1 MIKNTEMKNVF
12 IVSGLLFCMYLFP
25 QQGASKNDIVF
36 TTNGQ
41 LLQVKVTK
49 VTDGAVSFVYPGETV
64 VNEIN
69 PAKLE
74 KIVFAS
80 GRTQNFGGNGNETII
95 AKENPGDATS
105 AFMEEAPMAPSYE
118 ENIMSVVPLD
128 FKRNGNYDKT
138 LANKATEYVI
148 GLMSG
153 KANTQGV
160 EVLNMGKAIERLVD
174 SGFSYG
180 KLRQSSPEQLRDALE
195 TEYILFVSIK
205 EDEKNGSPESDL
217 MAQEVSNKNTQLERV
232 INMRL
237 YGADSEVESFEMD
250 FSENVFLNKSVDGS
264 NLLAG
269 GKWKSSLRYLT
280 EQLFTSNVFT
290 D

>member
-1 MIKNTEMKNVF
+1 MRNVI

-25 QQGASKNDIVF
+25 QQGASKNDIIF

-49 VTDGAVSFVYPGETV
+49 VTDGAISFVYPGETI

-69 PAKLE
+69 PTKLE

-80 GRTQNFGGNGNETII
+80 GRTQDFGGVGGEVIV
-95 AKENPGDATS
+95 AKESPANAST
-105 AFMEEAPMAPSYE
+105 FMEEAPMVPSYE

-128 FKRNGNYDKT
+128 FKRNGKYDKT

-153 KANTQGV
+153 KSNTQGV
-160 EVLNMGKAIERLVD
+160 QVLDMGKAIERLVD

-205 EDEKNGSPESDL
+205 ENEKNGNPESDL
-217 MAQEVSNKNTQLERV
+217 MAQEVSSKNTQLERI
-232 INMRL
+232 INIRL

-250 FSENVFLNKSVDGS
+250 FSENVFLNKSTNGP

-269 GKWKSSLRYLT
+269 GKWKSSLRYLA
-280 EQLFTSNVFT
+280 EQLFASNVFT

>member
-1 MIKNTEMKNVF
+1 MRNVF
-12 IVSGLLFCMYLFP
+12 MVTGLLFCMYLFP
-25 QQGASKNDIVF
+25 QQGASKNDIIF

-49 VTDGAVSFVYPGETV
+49 VTDGAISFVYPGEIV
-64 VNEIN
+64 VNEIT

-80 GRTQNFGGNGNETII
+80 GRTQNFGGNSGEVII
-95 AKENPGDATS
+95 AKENPGDTS
-105 AFMEEAPMAPSYE
+105 AFMEQTPMVPTYE
-118 ENIMSVVPLD
+118 ENQVSIVPLD
-128 FKRNGNYDKT
+128 FKRNGKYDKT

-153 KANTQGV
+153 KANTQGIK
-160 EVLNMGKAIERLVD
+160 VLEMGKAIERLVD
-174 SGFSYG
+174 SGFSYE

-205 EDEKNGSPESDL
+205 EGEKNGNPESDL
-217 MAQEVSNKNTQLERV
+217 MTQDVSNENTQLERI
-232 INMRL
+232 INIRL

-250 FSENVFLNKSVDGS
+250 FSENVFLNKPSDS
-264 NLLAG
+264 PNLLAS

-280 EQLFTSNVFT
+280 EQLFTSNVFVN
-290 D
+290 

>member
-1 MIKNTEMKNVF
+1 MIKNTEMRNVLF
-12 IVSGLLFCMYLFP
+12 VSGLLFCMYLFP
-25 QQGASKNDIVF
+25 QQGASKNDIIF
-36 TTNGQ
+36 TSNGE

-49 VTDGAVSFVYPGETV
+49 VTDGAISFVYPGETV

-80 GRTQNFGGNGNETII
+80 GRTQNFGGTKGEVII
-95 AKENPGDATS
+95 AKENPGNTTS
-105 AFMEEAPMAPSYE
+105 TFMEETPAVPAYE
-118 ENIMSVVPLD
+118 ENFIAVVPLE
-128 FKRNGNYDKT
+128 FQRNGKYDKT

-153 KANTQGV
+153 KANTEGV
-160 EVLNMGKAIERLVD
+160 EVLDMGKAIERLVD

-180 KLRQSSPEQLRDALE
+180 KLRQSSPKELRDALE

-205 EDEKNGSPESDL
+205 EDEKSGSPESDL
-217 MAQEVSNKNTQLERV
+217 MAQEVSNNNTQMERI
-232 INMRL
+232 INIRL

-250 FSENVFLNKSVDGS
+250 FSENVFLNKSNDNS
-264 NLLAG
+264 NLLAS

-280 EQLFTSNVFT
+280 EQLFTSNVFKE
-290 D
+290 

>member
-1 MIKNTEMKNVF
+1 MRNIF
-12 IVSGLLFCMYLFP
+12 IISGLLCCVYLFP
-25 QQGASKNDIVF
+25 QQGTSKNDIVF
-36 TTNGQ
+36 TMSGQ

-49 VTDGAVSFVYPGETV
+49 VTDGAISFVYPGETV

-80 GRTQNFGGNGNETII
+80 GRTQNFGGNGGEVII
-95 AKENPGDATS
+95 AKENQDDTS
-105 AFMEEAPMAPSYE
+105 EFMEETPVVPTYE
-118 ENIMSVVPLD
+118 ENKVSIVPLD
-128 FKRNGNYDKT
+128 FKRNGKYDKA

-160 EVLNMGKAIERLVD
+160 QVLEMGKAIERLVD

-180 KLRQSSPEQLRDALE
+180 KLRQSSPEQLRDALG

-205 EDEKNGSPESDL
+205 EGEKNGNPESDL
-217 MAQEVSNKNTQLERV
+217 MAQEVSNNSTQLERT
-232 INMRL
+232 INIRL

-250 FSENVFLNKSVDGS
+250 FSENVFLNTSTDNS
-264 NLLAG
+264 SLLAS

-280 EQLFTSNVFT
+280 EQLFTSNVFP
-290 D
+290 DSNAN